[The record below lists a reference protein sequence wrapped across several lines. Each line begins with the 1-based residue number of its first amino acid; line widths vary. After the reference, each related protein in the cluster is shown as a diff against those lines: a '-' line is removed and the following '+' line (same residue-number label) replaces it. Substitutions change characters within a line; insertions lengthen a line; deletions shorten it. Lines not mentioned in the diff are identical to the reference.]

1 MPVTVTAL
9 DASLAPRLRMAV
21 LRLARRLRQQAEA
34 AEVTP
39 TLLSALSTVERAGP
53 LSLGEL
59 AAAERVQPPTVSR
72 VVARLEELGLVAR
85 EADPADRRVSRVR
98 VTPEGHRY
106 VARSRTRKDAY
117 LARRLRALSPAE
129 QALLAEALPLLERL
143 VEGDD
148 S

>member
-1 MPVTVTAL
+1 MPATATL
-9 DASLAPRLRMAV
+9 DAQLAPRLRMAV
-21 LRLARRLRQQAEA
+21 LRLARRLRQQAEG
-34 AEVTP
+34 EVTP
-39 TLLSALSTVERAGP
+39 TLLSALATVERAGL

-59 AAAERVQPPTVSR
+59 AAAERVAPPTVTR

-98 VTPEGHRY
+98 VTPEGRRY

-129 QALLAEALPLLERL
+129 QVLLAEALPLLERL
-143 VEGDD
+143 VGDD